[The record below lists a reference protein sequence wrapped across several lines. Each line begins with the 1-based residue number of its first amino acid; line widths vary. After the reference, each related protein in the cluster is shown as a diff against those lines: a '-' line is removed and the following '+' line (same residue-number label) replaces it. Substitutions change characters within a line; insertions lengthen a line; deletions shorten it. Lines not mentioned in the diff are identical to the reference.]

1 MEENS
6 DSTSWV
12 LVNDIDNAEETVTL
26 ISLSS
31 SAESDEDSDGS
42 IVILKDHTN
51 DSDLEENAGQIKSL
65 VTTPTDDSSKPSNF
79 HSEDMRNQ
87 VEDISETQDE
97 SHQTDV
103 SFSFILCINCLTVL
117 L

>member
-12 LVNDIDNAEETVTL
+12 LVNDIDNAEEAVTL

-42 IVILKDHTN
+42 ITILKDHTS
-51 DSDLEENAGQIKSL
+51 DSEFEENAGQIKVL
-65 VTTPTDDSSKPSNF
+65 EASKPPNL

-87 VEDISETQDE
+87 VEDISETHEDE

-103 SFSFILCINCLTVL
+103 SFFL
-117 L
+117 